1 MDPLGFGLENYDA
14 IGRWRKADGAF
25 DIDAT
30 GTFPGGKTFAT
41 PAELKALLRDR
52 MPQFTRALAER
63 MLTYALGRGVEPS
76 DRLVVRDLVGK
87 TAADNYRIQALVQGI
102 VASVPFQ
109 QRRGER
115 APRLQ
120 EAKGQ

>member
-1 MDPLGFGLENYDA
+1 MSL
-14 IGRWRKADGAF
+14 
-25 DIDAT
+25 
-30 GTFPGGKTFAT
+30 
-41 PAELKALLRDR
+41 
-52 MPQFTRALAER
+52 FT
-63 MLTYALGRGVEPS
+63 TGRGVEPS
-76 DRLVVRDLVGK
+76 DRLVVRDLVGR